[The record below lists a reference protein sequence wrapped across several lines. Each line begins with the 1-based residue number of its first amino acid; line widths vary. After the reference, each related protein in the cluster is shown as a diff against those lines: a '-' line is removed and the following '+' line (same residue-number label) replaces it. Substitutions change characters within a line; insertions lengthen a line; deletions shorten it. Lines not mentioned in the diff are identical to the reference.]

1 MESCYQLSRRPQ
13 HRVPYATG
21 NSRQFFQADEFVTI
35 SQIWI
40 GVVLALD
47 RCRNMPENAMLKK
60 RDVYTPGPAT
70 IWKRSYFDLRTD
82 VSDGFQPV
90 LRGNKILLLVVRIEL
105 PERKTFRKQP
115 ARSELKRS
123 RMVG

>member
-1 MESCYQLSRRPQ
+1 
-13 HRVPYATG
+13 VPYATA

-47 RCRNMPENAMLKK
+47 RCRNMPENSILKK
-60 RDVYTPGPAT
+60 RDVDTPAPAT

-82 VSDGFQPV
+82 VSDGFQPA

-105 PERKTFRKQP
+105 PGRKTFRKQP
-115 ARSELKRS
+115 ARSEMKRYL
-123 RMVG
+123 MVG